1 MSLTDRDVEAAEAGV
16 TPPVVERPY
25 TQHRRTVT
33 GSILIVVGLLCV
45 FLLGLGSAAGRHAR
59 FTLDPGRRALH
70 DADDLAARALRRR
83 SPWDCSSWR
92 FGVWQISRGFR
103 RSRMRWVLGI
113 TVLAVVVS
121 FFCWADSGAGAQ
133 SVDLFQLFQNT
144 LISAVP
150 LILGALAGVVCE
162 RSGVINVAIEGQL
175 LAGAFMGALA
185 ASIAHNDGVGIVGA
199 VLAGALIGALLAV
212 FAIKYFVN
220 QVILGVVLNVFA
232 LGLTG
237 LFYDSVMQK
246 NTESFNSPNVL
257 GAIKIPLLGDI
268 PVIGPLFFDVNI
280 IVYMTYA
287 LIIGVDIA
295 LFRTRWGLRTRSV
308 GEHPRAADT
317 VGINV
322 LRTRYVNVITAGLIA
337 GLGGAFLTIGQV
349 GGFSKNISSGKGFIA
364 LAAVIF
370 GRWSPR
376 GAVAAALLFGFA
388 DALQTVLTHH
398 RDAGDDPV
406 GVPRDAALSRH
417 DLCRRRPG
425 RTRQG
430 AGRRR
435 RAVRT
440 PMSTSIDWDVLRAA
454 AVDVMHAAY
463 APYSSFPVGVA
474 ALVDDGRVIVGCNV
488 ENASYGL
495 TLCAECGLVSTLHA
509 TGGGRLVAVV
519 CVNG

>member
-25 TQHRRTVT
+25 TRHRRTVT
-33 GSILIVVGLLCV
+33 GSVLIVVGLLCV
-45 FLLGLGSAAGRHAR
+45 FLLGIGSAAGRHAR
-59 FTLDPGRRALH
+59 FTSSPAGARFTTPTISLPARYAAVALG
-70 DADDLAARALRRR
+70 LVIVGL
-83 SPWDCSSWR
+83 
-92 FGVWQISRGFR
+92 GIWQISRGFR
-103 RSRMRWVLGI
+103 RSQMRWVLGV
-113 TVLAVVVS
+113 TVLAVVIS

-133 SVDLFQLFQNT
+133 SVDLFQLLQNT

-185 ASIAHNDGVGIVGA
+185 ASVAHNDGVGIVGA

-246 NTESFNSPNVL
+246 NTEKFNSPNVL
-257 GAIKIPLLGDI
+257 GAIKIPVLGDI

-280 IVYMTYA
+280 IVYLTYA

-295 LFRTRWGLRTRSV
+295 LFRTRWGLRTRAV

-322 LRTRYVNVITAGLIA
+322 LRTRYVNVIAAGLIA

-388 DALQTVLTHH
+388 DALQTVLTIIGTPVTIPSAFLAILPYLATIFAV
-398 RDAGDDPV
+398 AGLV
-406 GVPRDAALSRH
+406 GRVKAPAADGEPYVPR
-417 DLCRRRPG
+417 
-425 RTRQG
+425 
-430 AGRRR
+430 
-435 RAVRT
+435 
-440 PMSTSIDWDVLRAA
+440 
-454 AVDVMHAAY
+454 
-463 APYSSFPVGVA
+463 
-474 ALVDDGRVIVGCNV
+474 
-488 ENASYGL
+488 
-495 TLCAECGLVSTLHA
+495 
-509 TGGGRLVAVV
+509 
-519 CVNG
+519 

>member
-1 MSLTDRDVEAAEAGV
+1 MSLTDRDVEAAESGV

-33 GSILIVVGLLCV
+33 GSVLIVVGLLCV
-45 FLLGLGSAAGRHAR
+45 FLLGIGSVAGRHAKFTVTPNGARYTMPTISLPAR
-59 FTLDPGRRALH
+59 FVAIALG
-70 DADDLAARALRRR
+70 LLIVG
-83 SPWDCSSWR
+83 

-103 RSRMRWVLGI
+103 RSQMRWVLGI
-113 TVLAVVVS
+113 TVLAVVIS
-121 FFCWADSGAGAQ
+121 FFCWAASGADAQ

-199 VLAGALIGALLAV
+199 VLAGALIGALLAL

-388 DALQTVLTHH
+388 DALQTVLTIIGTPVTIPSAFLAMLPYLATIFAV
-398 RDAGDDPV
+398 AGLV
-406 GVPRDAALSRH
+406 GRVKAPAADGEPYVPR
-417 DLCRRRPG
+417 
-425 RTRQG
+425 
-430 AGRRR
+430 
-435 RAVRT
+435 
-440 PMSTSIDWDVLRAA
+440 
-454 AVDVMHAAY
+454 
-463 APYSSFPVGVA
+463 
-474 ALVDDGRVIVGCNV
+474 
-488 ENASYGL
+488 
-495 TLCAECGLVSTLHA
+495 
-509 TGGGRLVAVV
+509 
-519 CVNG
+519 